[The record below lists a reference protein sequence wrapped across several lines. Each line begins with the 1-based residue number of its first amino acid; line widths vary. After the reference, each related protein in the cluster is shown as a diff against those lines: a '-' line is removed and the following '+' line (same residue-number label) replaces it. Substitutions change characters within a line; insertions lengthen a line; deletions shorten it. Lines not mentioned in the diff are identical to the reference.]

1 MSILTQLYEYLNNFD
16 LIFSSYKVTK
26 LRLKMREI
34 SWTNQRWILARFQPM
49 RSLADTTPFF
59 ITPPRPSL
67 FGLILSPEVQ
77 NSNSTKNGYFEVSFG
92 FQNISNG
99 FLDLNK
105 SQLRKIYL
113 FPMVS
118 KSPLRNPLEMFW
130 KPKESSNC
138 GKVCKNEEKMETF
151 TNIASRMTV
160 DPKILLILY

>member
-1 MSILTQLYEYLNNFD
+1 MNIGS
-16 LIFSSYKVTK
+16 FS
-26 LRLKMREI
+26 
-34 SWTNQRWILARFQPM
+34 TNEEPCRYN
-49 RSLADTTPFF
+49 PFF
-59 ITPPRPSL
+59 SLTPPAFSLRPIS
-67 FGLILSPEVQ
+67 FPWGSKFKF
-77 NSNSTKNGYFEVSFG
+77 NKNGYFEVSFG

-151 TNIASRMTV
+151 TNNASRMTL
-160 DPKILLILY
+160 DPWRLSNTKIALLLMEITLICIFNIAFP

>member
-1 MSILTQLYEYLNNFD
+1 MNIGS
-16 LIFSSYKVTK
+16 FS
-26 LRLKMREI
+26 
-34 SWTNQRWILARFQPM
+34 TNEEPCRYN
-49 RSLADTTPFF
+49 PFF
-59 ITPPRPSL
+59 IIPPPRPSL
-67 FGLILSPEVQ
+67 LGLILSPEVQ
-77 NSNSTKNGYFEVSFG
+77 NSNSTKNSYFELSFG

-138 GKVCKNEEKMETF
+138 GKVCKNEEKMERC
-151 TNIASRMTV
+151 TNIASWMTL
-160 DPKILLILY
+160 DPKVIHYPFIYQL

>member
-49 RSLADTTPFF
+49 RRLADTTPFF
-59 ITPPRPSL
+59 ITPPPRPSL
-67 FGLILSPEVQ
+67 LGLILSPEVQ
-77 NSNSTKNGYFEVSFG
+77 NSNSTKNGYFELSFG

-130 KPKESSNC
+130 KPKETSNC

-151 TNIASRMTV
+151 TNIASSMTV
-160 DPKILLILY
+160 DPNFCIL

>member
-1 MSILTQLYEYLNNFD
+1 MAILTQLYEYLNNFD

-59 ITPPRPSL
+59 ITPPPGPLS
-67 FGLILSPEVQ
+67 GLILSPEVQ

-105 SQLRKIYL
+105 SPLRKTYL
-113 FPMVS
+113 FPMFS

-138 GKVCKNEEKMETF
+138 GKVCKNEEKMERC
-151 TNIASRMTV
+151 TNIASWMTV
-160 DPKILLILY
+160 DPE

>member
-1 MSILTQLYEYLNNFD
+1 MQIQPL
-16 LIFSSYKVTK
+16 FSS
-26 LRLKMREI
+26 
-34 SWTNQRWILARFQPM
+34 
-49 RSLADTTPFF
+49 
-59 ITPPRPSL
+59 PPPGPLS
-67 FGLILSPEVQ
+67 GLILSPEVQ

-151 TNIASRMTV
+151 TNNASRMTL
-160 DPKILLILY
+160 DPWRLSNTKIALLLMEITLICIFNIAFP